1 MLYIEGRRNSERNR
15 SVTDI
20 KVFSNCKEVTL
31 RINGVVAGKGQPSQ
45 LKVCT
50 FEDVKLQ
57 KGKNIIEVS
66 AKGEDK
72 KTIADSCTWILR

>member
-1 MLYIEGRRNSERNR
+1 M
-15 SVTDI
+15 I
-20 KVFSNCKEVTL
+20 KKANLTNKRIASLVKSSFVL
-31 RINGVVAGKGQPSQ
+31 IFAGRINGVVAGKGQPSQ

-57 KGKNIIEVS
+57 TGKNIIEVS